1 MVAVGAAGLPRR
13 SCGSWRRRWTTGS
26 APQGDTE
33 RLGRITVLR
42 FQRLASQ
49 KSVFLDCK
57 KDRILYDYAISRDRP
72 QSSARRRGCALT
84 SRRTEGDGESSSLES
99 EKESLNFKISPQFKK
114 EFKGF
119 AVSEGIS
126 MTDLL
131 KEGFALSKK
140 KRQK

>member
-1 MVAVGAAGLPRR
+1 MA
-13 SCGSWRRRWTTGS
+13 
-26 APQGDTE
+26 
-33 RLGRITVLR
+33 
-42 FQRLASQ
+42 
-49 KSVFLDCK
+49 
-57 KDRILYDYAISRDRP
+57 
-72 QSSARRRGCALT
+72 
-84 SRRTEGDGESSSLES
+84 SRRTEGSSENSVLES

>member
-1 MVAVGAAGLPRR
+1 L
-13 SCGSWRRRWTTGS
+13 
-26 APQGDTE
+26 
-33 RLGRITVLR
+33 I
-42 FQRLASQ
+42 
-49 KSVFLDCK
+49 K
-57 KDRILYDYAISRDRP
+57 
-72 QSSARRRGCALT
+72 
-84 SRRTEGDGESSSLES
+84 RRTEENGEGRALES
-99 EKESLNFKISPQFKK
+99 EKESLNFKISPEFKR